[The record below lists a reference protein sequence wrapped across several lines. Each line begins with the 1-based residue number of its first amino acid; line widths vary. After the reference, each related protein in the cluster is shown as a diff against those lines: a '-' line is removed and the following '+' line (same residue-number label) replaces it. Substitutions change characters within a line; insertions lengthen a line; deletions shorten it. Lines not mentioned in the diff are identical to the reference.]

1 MLCAFPDDPNSP
13 GLTIDALGGLLAPG
27 CLRVVLRSD
36 PKDEFG
42 NRGVPG
48 CAALPGVCCD
58 GHRESASETKLE
70 EPEQSPLA
78 GGRHSPL
85 RGGLAP
91 FLRTRGNGC
100 GDTSPWVS
108 SHPSLREALG
118 RNPDLLG
125 AGLLAPW

>member
-27 CLRVVLRSD
+27 RLRVVLRSD

-48 CAALPGVCCD
+48 CAALLGVCCD

-70 EPEQSPLA
+70 EP
-78 GGRHSPL
+78 
-85 RGGLAP
+85 
-91 FLRTRGNGC
+91 
-100 GDTSPWVS
+100 
-108 SHPSLREALG
+108 
-118 RNPDLLG
+118 
-125 AGLLAPW
+125 